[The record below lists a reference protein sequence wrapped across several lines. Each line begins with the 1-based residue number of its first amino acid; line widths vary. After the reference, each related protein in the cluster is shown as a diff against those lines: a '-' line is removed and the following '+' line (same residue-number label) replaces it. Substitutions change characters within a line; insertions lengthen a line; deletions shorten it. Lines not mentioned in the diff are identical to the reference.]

1 MNYKV
6 YTSKYT
12 EKEVYNILTIKR
24 LCDIILVPAKPMELF
39 MGFCG
44 IIFGVMSVL
53 SFINFASSLASMHE
67 VYSNHGDG
75 FRWLLLS
82 SILYLFM
89 FFFTGAVSYQELIG
103 KKKKIILG
111 CYREADRL
119 CKDLMTDQI
128 KSGIFYADAYVDTQ
142 SNELVIV
149 IKRDN
154 FEIKRVYHFDRYL
167 QQIID
172 EEQKIIDLSKLDLI
186 FGLNSVC
193 KWRY

>member
-1 MNYKV
+1 MDFEVIK
-6 YTSKYT
+6 SKYT
-12 EKEVYNILTIKR
+12 EKDVKKMLTFKKIFKTTPVTGTLGIIVFILNFLFVSLWYRYNMPNCEGNTRRVLIIAMILTY
-24 LCDIILVPAKPMELF
+24 LCCCVL
-39 MGFCG
+39 
-44 IIFGVMSVL
+44 GV
-53 SFINFASSLASMHE
+53 SL
-67 VYSNHGDG
+67 
-75 FRWLLLS
+75 
-82 SILYLFM
+82 
-89 FFFTGAVSYQELIG
+89 YQKLIG

-111 CYREADRL
+111 YYKEADRL

-172 EEQKIIDLSKLDLI
+172 EEQKIIDLSKLDQI
-186 FGLNSVC
+186 FGLYDV
-193 KWRY
+193 

>member
-1 MNYKV
+1 MAPSFEY
-6 YTSKYT
+6 
-12 EKEVYNILTIKR
+12 
-24 LCDIILVPAKPMELF
+24 
-39 MGFCG
+39 
-44 IIFGVMSVL
+44 SV
-53 SFINFASSLASMHE
+53 FVH
-67 VYSNHGDG
+67 V
-75 FRWLLLS
+75 
-82 SILYLFM
+82 
-89 FFFTGAVSYQELIG
+89 FFTGAVSYQELIG
-103 KKKKIILG
+103 KKKKLFWVVIGKQIG
-111 CYREADRL
+111 
-119 CKDLMTDQI
+119 KDLMTDQI

>member
-1 MNYKV
+1 MNFEVIK
-6 YTSKYT
+6 SKYT
-12 EKEVYNILTIKR
+12 AKDVKKLLTFKR
-24 LCDIILVPAKPMELF
+24 LIKMTSIIGILSGILF
-39 MGFCG
+39 FFAVLFFSLYYAYRIDVIDLYATGDDNVKRLL
-44 IIFGVMSVL
+44 II
-53 SFINFASSLASMHE
+53 A
-67 VYSNHGDG
+67 
-75 FRWLLLS
+75 
-82 SILYLFM
+82 SILYLCM
-89 FFFTGAVSYQELIG
+89 FFCIGAFLYHELIG
-103 KKKKIILG
+103 EKKKMIFD

-172 EEQKIIDLSKLDLI
+172 EEQKIIDLSELDQI
-186 FGLNSVC
+186 FGLDDVC
-193 KWRY
+193 KNP

>member
-1 MNYKV
+1 MNFEVIK
-6 YTSKYT
+6 SKYT
-12 EKEVYNILTIKR
+12 AKDVKKLLTFKRLFKKTPVAGTLGIVVFILTFLFTSLWYKYNIPNCEGDARRVLIIVKLLTY
-24 LCDIILVPAKPMELF
+24 LCCCVL
-39 MGFCG
+39 
-44 IIFGVMSVL
+44 GV
-53 SFINFASSLASMHE
+53 SL
-67 VYSNHGDG
+67 
-75 FRWLLLS
+75 
-82 SILYLFM
+82 
-89 FFFTGAVSYQELIG
+89 YQELIG

-172 EEQKIIDLSKLDLI
+172 EEQKIIDLSELDQI
-186 FGLNSVC
+186 FGLDDVC
-193 KWRY
+193 KNP

>member
-1 MNYKV
+1 MNFEVIK
-6 YTSKYT
+6 SKYT
-12 EKEVYNILTIKR
+12 AKDVKKLLTFKR
-24 LCDIILVPAKPMELF
+24 LIKMTSIIGILSGILF
-39 MGFCG
+39 FFAVLFFSLYYAYRIDVIDLYATGDDNVKRLL
-44 IIFGVMSVL
+44 II
-53 SFINFASSLASMHE
+53 A
-67 VYSNHGDG
+67 
-75 FRWLLLS
+75 
-82 SILYLFM
+82 SILYLCM
-89 FFFTGAVSYQELIG
+89 FFCIGAFLYHELIG
-103 KKKKIILG
+103 EKKKMIFN

-172 EEQKIIDLSKLDLI
+172 EEQKIIDLSELDQI
-186 FGLNSVC
+186 FGLDDVC
-193 KWRY
+193 KNP

>member
-1 MNYKV
+1 MNFEVIK
-6 YTSKYT
+6 SKYT
-12 EKEVYNILTIKR
+12 AKDVKKLLTFKR
-24 LCDIILVPAKPMELF
+24 LYDMVPMRPMGMF
-39 MGFCG
+39 MHLLS
-44 IIFGVMSVL
+44 SVL
-53 SFINFASSLASMHE
+53 FFIPSVVSLWYIHE
-67 VYSNHGDG
+67 VYSNYGDG
-75 FRWLLLS
+75 FRLLIFFANILYVCM
-82 SILYLFM
+82 SILM
-89 FFFTGAVSYQELIG
+89 GALSYQELIG
-103 KKKKIILG
+103 QKRKLILG

-172 EEQKIIDLSKLDLI
+172 EKQKIIDLSKLDQI
-186 FGLNSVC
+186 FGLYDV
-193 KWRY
+193 